1 MRSKALDASEIR
13 DLRRRSLRGLVQF
26 TVVMLLLIFL
36 PAWSLDYWQA
46 WLFLAVFVASLV
58 LCNEFFLRRDPALV
72 RRRLRVGPT
81 AEHDPA
87 QKRIQAVASL
97 MLAALFILS
106 ALDHRFGWSHL
117 PDWAVILGDLAVVA
131 GLLFISRVFI
141 ENTFAAA
148 TVQVDEGQRVID
160 TGPYAM
166 VRHPMYTA
174 AIVMLAGVPPA
185 LDSAW
190 GLLIIP
196 FAVGI
201 LAWRLQAEERY
212 LEHHLPGYSE
222 YRRRVRWRLL
232 PGVW

>member
-1 MRSKALDASEIR
+1 MDALEIR

-26 TVVMLLLIFL
+26 TVLMLLLIFL

-46 WLFLAVFVASLV
+46 WLFLAVFVASLA

-72 RRRLRVGPT
+72 RRRLQVGPV

-97 MLAALFILS
+97 MLAALFVVS
-106 ALDHRFGWSHL
+106 VLDHRFGWSR
-117 PDWAVILGDLAVVA
+117 PADWVAVPGDLTVVA
-131 GLLFISRVFI
+131 GLLLISRVFI
-141 ENTFAAA
+141 ENSFAAA
-148 TVQVDEGQRVID
+148 TVQVDAGQRVVD

-174 AIVMLAGVPPA
+174 AIVMLAGIPPA
-185 LDSAW
+185 LDSVW

-196 FAVGI
+196 FAIGI
-201 LAWRLQAEERY
+201 LAWRLRAEERY
-212 LEHHLPGYSE
+212 LDDHLPGYSD
-222 YRRRVRWRLL
+222 YRLRVRWHLL